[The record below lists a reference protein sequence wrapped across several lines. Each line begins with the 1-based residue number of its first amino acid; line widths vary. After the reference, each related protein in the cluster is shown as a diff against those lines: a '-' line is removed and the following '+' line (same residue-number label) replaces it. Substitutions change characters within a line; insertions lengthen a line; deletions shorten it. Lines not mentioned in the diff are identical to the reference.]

1 MAPPKVWYL
10 PPRSHTE
17 QVFRPETF
25 QRLTEEFDV
34 SVNPHPRNLTAEEVA
49 EGIGP
54 FDALVTGWGTPA
66 LPEAVF
72 QKGPKLR
79 LIAHSAGTVKS
90 FFSEAVFRDYLVKRN
105 VCVFSANEAL
115 ALNVAEYTVGALIW
129 TSRRFVDHVLAVRHR
144 GAWRCPEIPPH
155 GQFLRGAT
163 VGVVSASKVGREV
176 IHLLGPFDVRLLCF
190 DPYLSDADAAAL
202 DVERVGLDDLF
213 RRSDLVTVHT
223 PVTRETVGLIGARQL
238 QLLRDGASLV
248 NTSRGKILDA
258 DALLAEARTGRIFI
272 TLDVTDPEPLPPDHP
287 LRALPNVYI
296 TPHHSGCGL
305 YGYLRVGELTL
316 MAIKDFFAGRPVR
329 GRVRWDTYEHIG

>member
-10 PPRSHTE
+10 PPHSHTQ

-25 QRLTEEFDV
+25 QRLMEEFDV
-34 SVNPHPRNLTAEEVA
+34 TVNPHTRNLTTEEVS

-54 FDALVTGWGTPA
+54 FDALVTGWGSPA
-66 LPEAVF
+66 LSEEVF
-72 QKGPKLR
+72 RNGPRLR

-90 FFSEAVFRDYLVKRN
+90 FFSEAVFREFLVKRDF
-105 VCVFSANEAL
+105 CVFSANEAL

-129 TSRRFVDHVLAVRHR
+129 TPRRVVDHALAVRYR
-144 GAWRCPEIPPH
+144 GAWRSPEITPH

-163 VGVVSASKVGREV
+163 VGIVSASKVGREV
-176 IHLLGPFDVRLLCF
+176 IRLLGPFDVRLLCY
-190 DPYLSDADAAAL
+190 DPYLSEADAATL
-202 DVERVGLDDLF
+202 GVERVGLDDLF
-213 RRSDLVTVHT
+213 GRADLVTVHT

-238 QLLRDGASLV
+238 RLLRDGASLV

-272 TLDVTDPEPLPPDHP
+272 TLDVTEPEPLPPDHP

-296 TPHHSGCGL
+296 TPHHSGCGF
-305 YGYLRVGELTL
+305 YGYLRIGEMTL
-316 MAIKDFFAGRPVR
+316 QAIEDFFAGRPVR
-329 GRVRWDTYEHIG
+329 GRVRWAAYEHIG